1 MLYTWSVNYELRN
14 NELSFSFRSDIL
26 FERFTFFCSLLHS
39 FIQSNVIF
47 DDANRPLSQTFPIK
61 LDILLTDYAVIW
73 MQVQISILGSHS

>member
-1 MLYTWSVNYELRN
+1 MNYETMN
-14 NELSFSFRSDIL
+14 Y
-26 FERFTFFCSLLHS
+26 RFHSVQIFCSNDSPFFVRFAIRS